1 MQTNSPSKRAV
12 LTVLLVIVAVAV
24 AAAQNTPTVLFVN
37 YSGGDATVK
46 LVGPTAGYVEV
57 PNGAT
62 RTVGVRGGYY
72 TIVTRL
78 PRRQNLDHASQGS
91 QRQLSHGAGKIVG
104 FLETA
109 AITSFDGATMSSF
122 APSRRPSGGCGG
134 ASVRV
139 AGRVAWGSSPR
150 GALRDTF

>member
-72 TIVTRL
+72 TIVTRYGR
-78 PRRQNLDHASQGS
+78 PGGYSY
-91 QRQLSHGAGKIVG
+91 QRGERFFVSESAYRVDRISITLHKVPNGNYH
-104 FLETA
+104 TA
-109 AITSFDGATMSSF
+109 RARSSDF
-122 APSRRPSGGCGG
+122 
-134 ASVRV
+134 
-139 AGRVAWGSSPR
+139 
-150 GALRDTF
+150 